1 LLNILF
7 DDAFYNIKLKIK
19 IMKRKN
25 YTFFA
30 LCISIGLML
39 TGLNSCKKD
48 DPAPAQKNIVEIVVA
63 DPNFSLLKQA
73 VVKAGL
79 TTYLSQGSLTVFAP
93 DNAAFAQAGIDSA
106 TIASIPADDLAIIL
120 KYHVLNA
127 KVEASGVP
135 VSDTVN
141 TLDGLNLYASSNAN
155 GVFVNG
161 IKVKTANVQAAN
173 GVIHVISDVLIPP
186 TETIAEFVSNDGN
199 FDILLAAVVR
209 AGLATAVSSNG
220 KYTVFAP
227 TDDAFAAAG
236 FTDVASINLAPQ
248 NVVTAIVKAHIIGTN
263 VFAGDLINAS
273 SSATLQADKTL
284 TFGTNPAT
292 VKITGSANP
301 ASNVTE
307 ANITTTNGVIH
318 VIDKVLL

>member
-1 LLNILF
+1 L
-7 DDAFYNIKLKIK
+7 
-19 IMKRKN
+19 
-25 YTFFA
+25 
-30 LCISIGLML
+30 L

-48 DPAPAQKNIVEIVVA
+48 DPTPAQKNIVEIVVS
-63 DPNFSLLKQA
+63 DPNFSRLKQA
-73 VVKAGL
+73 VVRAGL
-79 TTYLSQGSLTVFAP
+79 TTVLSSGSLTVFAP
-93 DNAAFAQAGIDSA
+93 DNAAFATAGLDSA
-106 TIASIPADDLAIIL
+106 TISTIPEDILGDIL

-135 VSDTVN
+135 ASDTVN
-141 TLDGLNLYASSNAN
+141 TFDGLNLYASSNAN

-186 TETIAEFVSNDGN
+186 TENIAEVVSGDDD
-199 FDILLAAVVR
+199 FEVLLAAVVR

-236 FTDVASINLAPQ
+236 FPDVASINLAPQ
-248 NVVTAIVKAHIIGTN
+248 NAVTAIVKAHIIGTN
-263 VFAGDLINAS
+263 VFASDLINAS
-273 SSATLQADKTL
+273 TAPTLQTGVSL
-284 TFGTNPAT
+284 TIGTNPAS
-292 VKITGSANP
+292 VKLTGSASP
-301 ASNVTE
+301 VSNIDE

-318 VIDKVLL
+318 VIDRVLQ

>member
-1 LLNILF
+1 MAI
-7 DDAFYNIKLKIK
+7 
-19 IMKRKN
+19 
-25 YTFFA
+25 
-30 LCISIGLML
+30 CITSGTLL
-39 TGLNSCKKD
+39 TGFNSCKKD
-48 DPAPAQKNIVEIVVA
+48 DPQPAQKNIVEIVIA

-73 VVKAGL
+73 VVRAGL
-79 TTYLSQGSLTVFAP
+79 TTVLSSGSLTVFAP
-93 DNAAFAQAGIDSA
+93 DNAAFATAGLDSA
-106 TIASIPADDLAIIL
+106 TISTIPEDILGDIL

-135 VSDTVN
+135 ASDTVN
-141 TLDGLNLYASSNAN
+141 TFDGLNLYASSNAN

-186 TETIAEFVSNDGN
+186 TESIAEVVSGN
-199 FDILLAAVVR
+199 SNFEVLLAAVVR

-236 FTDVASINLAPQ
+236 FPDVASINLAPQ
-248 NVVTAIVKAHIIGTN
+248 NAVTAIVKAHIIGTN
-263 VFAGDLINAS
+263 VFASDLINAS
-273 SSATLQADKTL
+273 TAPTLQTGVSL
-284 TFGTNPAT
+284 TIGTNPAS
-292 VKITGSANP
+292 VKLTGSASP
-301 ASNVTE
+301 VSNIDE

-318 VIDKVLL
+318 VIDRVLQ

>member
-1 LLNILF
+1 
-7 DDAFYNIKLKIK
+7 
-19 IMKRKN
+19 MKKN
-25 YTFFA
+25 YKKLFA
-30 LCISIGLML
+30 ICITAGFLL

-48 DPAPAQKNIVEIVVA
+48 DPTPAQKNIVEIVVS
-63 DPNFSLLKQA
+63 DPNFSRLKQA
-73 VVKAGL
+73 VVRAGL
-79 TTYLSQGSLTVFAP
+79 TTVLSSGSLTVFAP
-93 DNAAFAQAGIDSA
+93 DNAAFAAAGLDSA
-106 TIASIPADDLAIIL
+106 TIASIPEDILGDIL

-135 VSDTVN
+135 ASDTVN
-141 TLDGLNLYASSNAN
+141 TFDGLNLYASSNAN

-186 TETIAEFVSNDGN
+186 TDNIAEVVSSDDN
-199 FDILLAAVVR
+199 FEVLLAAVLR

-227 TDDAFAAAG
+227 TDAAFAAAG
-236 FTDVASINLAPQ
+236 FPDAASINLAPQ
-248 NVVTAIVKAHIIGTN
+248 NAVTAIVKAHIIGTN

-273 SSATLQADKTL
+273 TAPTLQTGVSL
-284 TFGTNPAT
+284 TIGTNPAS
-292 VKITGSANP
+292 VKLTGSASP
-301 ASNVTE
+301 VSNVIE

-318 VIDKVLL
+318 VIDRVLQ

>member
-1 LLNILF
+1 
-7 DDAFYNIKLKIK
+7 
-19 IMKRKN
+19 MKKN
-25 YTFFA
+25 YFKLLA
-30 LCISIGLML
+30 ICITAGTLL

-48 DPAPAQKNIVEIVVA
+48 DPQPAQKNIVEIVIA

-73 VVKAGL
+73 VVRAGL
-79 TTYLSQGSLTVFAP
+79 TTVLSSGSLTVFAP
-93 DNAAFAQAGIDSA
+93 DNAAFATAGLDSA
-106 TIASIPADDLAIIL
+106 TISTIPEDILGDIL

-135 VSDTVN
+135 ASDTVN
-141 TLDGLNLYASSNAN
+141 TFDGLNLYASSNAN

-186 TETIAEFVSNDGN
+186 TESIAEVVSGN
-199 FDILLAAVVR
+199 SNFEVLLAAVVR

-236 FTDVASINLAPQ
+236 FPDVASINLAPQ
-248 NVVTAIVKAHIIGTN
+248 NAVTAIVKAHIIGTN
-263 VFAGDLINAS
+263 VFASDLINAS
-273 SSATLQADKTL
+273 TAPTLQTGVSL
-284 TFGTNPAT
+284 TIGTNPAS
-292 VKITGSANP
+292 VKLTGSASP
-301 ASNVTE
+301 VSNIDE

-318 VIDKVLL
+318 IIDRVLQ

>member
-1 LLNILF
+1 
-7 DDAFYNIKLKIK
+7 
-19 IMKRKN
+19 MKRKN
-25 YTFFA
+25 YTLFA
-30 LCISIGLML
+30 LCISAGLML

-48 DPAPAQKNIVEIVVA
+48 DPAPAQKNIVEIVIS

-73 VVKAGL
+73 VVRAGL
-79 TTYLSQGSLTVFAP
+79 TTFLSQGTLTVFAP
-93 DNAAFAQAGIDSA
+93 DNAAFAAADLDSA
-106 TIASIPADDLAIIL
+106 TIASIPEDVLASIL

-135 VSDTVN
+135 TTDTVN

-186 TETIAEFVSNDGN
+186 TENIAEIVSGDDD
-199 FDILLAAVVR
+199 FEILLAAVFR
-209 AGLATAVSSNG
+209 AGLASAVSSNG

-227 TDDAFAAAG
+227 TDDAFIEAG
-236 FTDVASINLAPQ
+236 FVDVAAINLAPQ
-248 NVVTAIVKAHIIGTN
+248 NVVTAIVKAHIVGTN
-263 VFAGDLINAS
+263 VFASDLINAS
-273 SSATLQADKTL
+273 SSATLQTGKTL

-292 VKITGSANP
+292 VKITGSANA

-318 VIDKVLL
+318 VIDRVLL

>member
-1 LLNILF
+1 LRSKYLIL
-7 DDAFYNIKLKIK
+7 
-19 IMKRKN
+19 
-25 YTFFA
+25 
-30 LCISIGLML
+30 
-39 TGLNSCKKD
+39 
-48 DPAPAQKNIVEIVVA
+48 
-63 DPNFSLLKQA
+63 
-73 VVKAGL
+73 
-79 TTYLSQGSLTVFAP
+79 
-93 DNAAFAQAGIDSA
+93 
-106 TIASIPADDLAIIL
+106 L

-161 IKVKTANVQAAN
+161 VKVKTANVQAAN

-186 TETIAEFVSNDGN
+186 SETIAEFVSNDGN

-227 TDDAFAAAG
+227 TDAAFIAAG
-236 FTDVASINLAPQ
+236 FTDVAAINLAPQ
-248 NVVTAIVKAHIIGTN
+248 NVVTAIVKAHIVGTN

-273 SSATLQADKTL
+273 SSTTLQTGKTL

-301 ASNVTE
+301 ASNVIE
-307 ANITTTNGVIH
+307 ANVTTTNGVIH
-318 VIDKVLL
+318 AIDRVLL

>member
-1 LLNILF
+1 
-7 DDAFYNIKLKIK
+7 
-19 IMKRKN
+19 MKKN
-25 YTFFA
+25 YKKLFA
-30 LCISIGLML
+30 ICITAGFLL

-48 DPAPAQKNIVEIVVA
+48 DPTPAQKNIVEIVVS

-73 VVKAGL
+73 VVRAGL
-79 TTYLSQGSLTVFAP
+79 TSALSSGTLTVFAP
-93 DNAAFAQAGIDSA
+93 DNAAFAAAGLDSA
-106 TIASIPADDLAIIL
+106 TIASIPENDLATIL

-127 KVEASGVP
+127 KVEAAGVP
-135 VSDTVN
+135 ASDTVN

-186 TETIAEFVSNDGN
+186 SDNIAEVVSDDDN
-199 FDILLAAVVR
+199 FEVLLAAVVR

-227 TDDAFAAAG
+227 TDAAFTAAG
-236 FTDVASINLAPQ
+236 FPDAASINLAPQ
-248 NVVTAIVKAHIIGTN
+248 NAVTAIVKAHIIGTN
-263 VFAGDLINAS
+263 VFASDLINAS
-273 SSATLQADKTL
+273 TAPTLQTGVSL
-284 TFGTNPAT
+284 TIGTNPAS
-292 VKITGSANP
+292 VKLTGSTSP
-301 ASNVTE
+301 ASNVIE

-318 VIDKVLL
+318 VIDRVLQ

>member
-1 LLNILF
+1 LAI
-7 DDAFYNIKLKIK
+7 
-19 IMKRKN
+19 
-25 YTFFA
+25 
-30 LCISIGLML
+30 CITSGTLL
-39 TGLNSCKKD
+39 TGFNSCKKD
-48 DPAPAQKNIVEIVVA
+48 DPQPAQKNIVEIVIA

-73 VVKAGL
+73 VVRAGL
-79 TTYLSQGSLTVFAP
+79 TTVLSSGSLTVFAP
-93 DNAAFAQAGIDSA
+93 DNAAFATAGLDSA
-106 TIASIPADDLAIIL
+106 TISTIPEDILGDIL

-135 VSDTVN
+135 ASDTVN
-141 TLDGLNLYASSNAN
+141 TFDGLNLYASSNAN

-186 TETIAEFVSNDGN
+186 TESIAEVVSGN
-199 FDILLAAVVR
+199 SNFEVLLAAVVR

-236 FTDVASINLAPQ
+236 FPDVASINLAPQ
-248 NVVTAIVKAHIIGTN
+248 NAVTAIVKAHIIGTN
-263 VFAGDLINAS
+263 VFASDLINAS
-273 SSATLQADKTL
+273 TAPTLQTGVSL
-284 TFGTNPAT
+284 TIGTNPAS
-292 VKITGSANP
+292 VKLTGSASP
-301 ASNVTE
+301 VSNIDE

-318 VIDKVLL
+318 VIDRVLQ

>member
-1 LLNILF
+1 MLYWYYKNKK
-7 DDAFYNIKLKIK
+7 N
-19 IMKRKN
+19 IMKKN
-25 YTFFA
+25 YKKLFA
-30 LCISIGLML
+30 ICITAGFLL

-48 DPAPAQKNIVEIVVA
+48 DPTPAQKNIVEIVVS
-63 DPNFSLLKQA
+63 DPSFSLLKQA
-73 VVKAGL
+73 VVRAGL
-79 TTYLSQGSLTVFAP
+79 TTALSSGTLTVFAP
-93 DNAAFAQAGIDSA
+93 DNAAFAAAGIDSA
-106 TIASIPADDLAIIL
+106 TIASIPENDLATIL

-127 KVEASGVP
+127 KVEAAGVP
-135 VSDTVN
+135 ASDTVN

-186 TETIAEFVSNDGN
+186 TDNIAEIVSDDDN
-199 FDILLAAVVR
+199 FEVLLAAVVR

-236 FTDVASINLAPQ
+236 FPDAASINLAPQ
-248 NVVTAIVKAHIIGTN
+248 NAVTAIVKAHIIGTN
-263 VFAGDLINAS
+263 VFASDLINAS
-273 SSATLQADKTL
+273 TAPTLQTGVSL
-284 TFGTNPAT
+284 TIGTNPAS
-292 VKITGSANP
+292 VKLTGSSSM
-301 ASNVTE
+301 ASNVIE

-318 VIDKVLL
+318 VIDRVLQ

>member
-1 LLNILF
+1 MCCIV
-7 DDAFYNIKLKIK
+7 IIKIK
-19 IMKRKN
+19 KNIMKKN
-25 YTFFA
+25 YKKLFA
-30 LCISIGLML
+30 ICITAGFLL

-48 DPAPAQKNIVEIVVA
+48 DPTPVQKNIVEIVVS
-63 DPNFSLLKQA
+63 DPSFSLLKQA
-73 VVKAGL
+73 VVRAGL
-79 TTYLSQGSLTVFAP
+79 TTALSSGTLTVFAP
-93 DNAAFAQAGIDSA
+93 DNAAFAAAGLDSA
-106 TIASIPADDLAIIL
+106 TIASIPENDLATIL

-127 KVEASGVP
+127 KVEAAGVP
-135 VSDTVN
+135 ASDTVN

-186 TETIAEFVSNDGN
+186 TENIAEVVSSDDN
-199 FDILLAAVVR
+199 FEVLLAAVVR

-236 FTDVASINLAPQ
+236 FPDAASINLAPQ
-248 NVVTAIVKAHIIGTN
+248 NAVTAIVKAHIIGTN
-263 VFAGDLINAS
+263 VFASDLINAS
-273 SSATLQADKTL
+273 TAPTLQTGVSL
-284 TFGTNPAT
+284 TIGTNPAS
-292 VKITGSANP
+292 VKLTGSASP
-301 ASNVTE
+301 VSNIDE

-318 VIDKVLL
+318 IIDRVLQ